1 MKIIKKLLS
10 LALIAVMTLALLS
23 ACVQSRPNTTDGNKI
38 STLEDERGKTLK
50 ILIPGHN
57 AQDPEAWTTPVIEA
71 FKKQYPDVTVQFVS
85 ASWADAMDKI
95 LASYNSGDPIDLLHT
110 GVNNHPRFAMQG
122 ITQPIEPYV
131 DMNNPALQKETMSSS
146 FMYDGKCYLAAAET
160 NYGIIFFNKKL
171 FAEAGLATP
180 IELYEQGKWNW
191 DNFVKYAK
199 KLTDSSKGQWG
210 YSTEYPYL
218 YYGSNAT
225 STLEVDEETG
235 KFVLNMD
242 DPAFVEALELMQD
255 GSHLSGW
262 SGWES
267 SSMASFQMGK
277 SAMLGSFTQYEPEI
291 NSLAA
296 VFGWDPIDYGA
307 VPLPVGPNNT
317 EGLNM
322 VHSAGFA
329 IGQGSDCPA
338 HTGKLIDMLVTA
350 YAQMRVDERKDL
362 PQEHKDLYAKMSEKQ
377 FCVNTRDSAIG
388 GGYELAQAVSGG
400 QSIQQAIEEFK
411 PQYQRTIDEI
421 NGT

>member
-1 MKIIKKLLS
+1 M
-10 LALIAVMTLALLS
+10 
-23 ACVQSRPNTTDGNKI
+23 
-38 STLEDERGKTLK
+38 
-50 ILIPGHN
+50 
-57 AQDPEAWTTPVIEA
+57 
-71 FKKQYPDVTVQFVS
+71 TVQFVS
-85 ASWADAMDKI
+85 ASWADWMEKV
-95 LASYNSGDPIDLLHT
+95 LAAYNTGDPIDIIHD
-110 GVNNHPRFAMQG
+110 GVNNNPRFPMQG

-131 DMNNPALQKETMSSS
+131 NMDNPDLQKETMKAC
-146 FMYDGKCYLAAAET
+146 FEYQDHYYVAAAET
-160 NYGIIFFNKKL
+160 NFGIIFFNKKL

-180 IELYEQGKWNW
+180 LELYEQGKWNW

-225 STLEVDEETG
+225 ATLKVDEENG

-262 SGWES
+262 SGWEG

-277 SAMLGSFTQYEPEI
+277 SAMLGSFSQYEPEI
-291 NSLAA
+291 NSLATI
-296 VFGWDPIDYGA
+296 FGWDPIDYGA
-307 VPLPVGPNNT
+307 VPLPAGPNNT

-322 VHSAGFA
+322 VHASGFA

-338 HTGKLIDMLVTA
+338 HAGKLIDMLVTA

-362 PQEHKDLYAKMSEKQ
+362 PQAHKDLYAKMAEKQ

-388 GGYELAQAVSGG
+388 GGYELAHAVGGG

-421 NGT
+421 NGK

>member
-1 MKIIKKLLS
+1 MKTMKKILS
-10 LALIAVMTLALLS
+10 LALVAVMMLALLS
-23 ACVQSRPNTTDGNKI
+23 ACVQSKPNTTEGNKI
-38 STLEDERGKTLK
+38 STLEEEKGKTLK
-50 ILIPGHN
+50 IMMPGHN
-57 AQDPEAWTTPVIEA
+57 ADDPEAWTTPIIEE

-85 ASWADAMDKI
+85 ASWADWMEKV
-95 LASYNSGDPIDLLHT
+95 LAAYNTGDPIDIIHD
-110 GVNNHPRFAMQG
+110 GVNNNPRFPMQG

-131 DMNNPALQKETMSSS
+131 NMDNPDLQKETMKAC
-146 FMYDGKCYLAAAET
+146 FEYKDHYYVAAAET
-160 NYGIIFFNKKL
+160 NFGIIFYNKKL

-225 STLEVDEETG
+225 STLEVDEENG

-255 GSHLSGW
+255 GATLSGW

-277 SAMLGSFTQYEPEI
+277 TAMLGSFSQYEPEI

-307 VPLPVGPNNT
+307 VPLPAGPNNT
-317 EGLNM
+317 KGLNM
-322 VHSAGFA
+322 VHASGFA

-338 HTGKLIDMLVTA
+338 HAGKLIDMLVTA
-350 YAQMRVDERKDL
+350 YAQMRVEERKDL
-362 PQEHKDLYAKMSEKQ
+362 PQEHKDLYAKMAEKQ
-377 FCVNTRDSAIG
+377 WCVNTRDSAIG
-388 GGYELAQAVSGG
+388 GGYELAHAVAGG

-421 NGT
+421 NGK